1 MRDLSDRFETRFLR
15 KHYMQLKKI
24 LPIKQVGDTKSELLP
39 SFSLYET
46 T

>member
-1 MRDLSDRFETRFLR
+1 
-15 KHYMQLKKI
+15 MQLKEI
-24 LPIKQVGDTKSELLP
+24 LPIKQVGDTKSELLL

>member
-1 MRDLSDRFETRFLR
+1 
-15 KHYMQLKKI
+15 MQLKKT
-24 LPIKQVGDTKSELLP
+24 LPIKQVGDTKSELLS